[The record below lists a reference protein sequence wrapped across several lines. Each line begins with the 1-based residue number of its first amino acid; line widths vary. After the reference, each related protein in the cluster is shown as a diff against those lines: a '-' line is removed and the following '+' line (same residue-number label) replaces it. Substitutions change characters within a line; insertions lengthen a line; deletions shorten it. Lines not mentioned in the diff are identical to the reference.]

1 MTMRFL
7 HVFLLMLTVSIV
19 NAQNVL
25 PASVQEFLDEYA
37 YTQTLKAQP
46 KNSIHFES
54 RYVPPRMIDG
64 QEMVEA
70 FIAVDNEAVIPV
82 LQGAGVIVNSVFDG
96 FVTAQVPMNS
106 LVSIARLRG
115 VTDIEISRKVE
126 LCTDSTRRVTH
137 TDEVLNGAMNGLPQS
152 YDGTGVIV
160 GIIDSGYDYQHRAF
174 KKSDDPSQTRLI
186 RVYSTLD
193 NSGHPAVYNG
203 TVKLPGSV
211 FMGDEIY
218 SLTYD
223 NQSTHGTH
231 TASIAAGTHVNGY
244 GGMAP
249 GADIVLCA
257 ANDMNGTLSMVEI
270 ANCVRYID
278 AYADSV
284 GKPCVMSLSISTPDG
299 QHDGKDYLSKVITQT
314 VGPGRIFVI
323 AAGNNAGKSMYAHK
337 LASINDPLNLLFLS
351 YTSSTVDSTYY
362 HLGHGTDIWMRTQ
375 RSNLYY
381 KIHVLDKTTNTIVW
395 ESEQYTAS
403 QTIDVADLGGYF
415 EADSSV
421 SSTGYVKTILKTTSD
436 GSRYG
441 MNVLVANVRSK
452 FYDVVN
458 GVKKSHYAVGIS
470 IYPRKTTPCE
480 IDVWAVSKTT
490 SFGTLRGSVKNFN
503 GEFISHFY
511 TGSSDS
517 CSIGTYAVA
526 DSIISAG
533 GFIARNRYFSYF
545 RNSMVVDNSL
555 TIGDIYASSSYQVE
569 GYGPTGEALPT
580 ICAPA
585 VNVVAAGSRYSY
597 FANYHVNTVMKTDDG
612 CYWGVMTG
620 TSMAAP
626 TVAGIIAL
634 WLQANPNLSVAEVK
648 DIIAQTAIKDR
659 FTMGSNAVNFG
670 SNGKINALAGL
681 ELVLE
686 RMETP
691 ILIGDVNGDGLL
703 SVNDLTTLID
713 YLLGNYNIVI
723 NDLAADLDGNG
734 NITINDVPR
743 LIDLLLTDNY

>member
-1 MTMRFL
+1 MRLL
-7 HVFLLMLTVSIV
+7 HVILLMLTVSIV

-37 YTQTLKAQP
+37 YTKTLKAQP

-54 RYVPPRMIDG
+54 RYVPPRMVDG

-70 FIAVDNEAVIPV
+70 FIAIDNEAVIQV

-106 LVSIARLRG
+106 LVSVARLRG
-115 VTDIEISRKVE
+115 VTDIEISKKVE

-137 TDEVLNGAMNGLPQS
+137 TNEVLNGTMYGLPQS

-160 GIIDSGYDYQHRAF
+160 GVIDSGYDYQHRAF
-174 KKSDDPSQTRLI
+174 MKSDDPSQTRLV

-193 NSGHPAVYNG
+193 KTGHPALYNG
-203 TVKLPGSV
+203 LVKLPGSV
-211 FMGDEIY
+211 FMGNEIY

-223 NQSTHGTH
+223 NEGTHGTH

-314 VGPGRIFVI
+314 MGPGRIFVI
-323 AAGNNAGKSMYAHK
+323 AAGNNAGKSLYAHK
-337 LASINDPLNLLFLS
+337 LASINDPLNLLLLS
-351 YTSSTVDSTYY
+351 YTSSTADSTYY
-362 HLGHGTDIWMRTQ
+362 HQGHGSDIWMRTQ

-395 ESEQYTAS
+395 ESEQYSAS
-403 QTIDVADLGGYF
+403 QTIDAADLGGYF
-415 EADSSV
+415 ENDPTV
-421 SSTGYVKTILKTTSD
+421 SSTGYVKTTLKTTSD

-441 MNVLVANVRSK
+441 MNVLVANVRCK
-452 FYDVVN
+452 YYETVN
-458 GVKKSHYAVGIS
+458 GVKKSHYAVGIT

-480 IDVWAVSKTT
+480 IDAWAASKTT
-490 SFGTLRGSVKNFN
+490 TFGTLRGSVKDIN
-503 GEFISHFY
+503 GEFKSHFY
-511 TGSSDS
+511 TGASDS

-533 GFIARNRYFSYF
+533 GFIARNSYFSYF

-555 TIGDIYASSSYQVE
+555 TIGDIYASSSYQAE
-569 GYGPTGEALPT
+569 GCGPTGKALPT

-585 VNVVAAGSRYSY
+585 VNVVAAGNRYSY
-597 FANYHVNTVMKTDDG
+597 FANYHANTVMKTADG

-648 DIIAQTAIKDR
+648 DIIAQTAIKDS
-659 FTMGSNAVNFG
+659 FTMGNNAVKFG
-670 SNGKINALAGL
+670 VNGKINALAGL

-686 RMETP
+686 RMQP
-691 ILIGDVNGDGLL
+691 SVLMGDVNGDGNIAI
-703 SVNDLTTLID
+703 NDLTILID
-713 YLLGNYNIVI
+713 YLLGNQNLVI
-723 NDLAADLDGNG
+723 NEPAADMDGNG
-734 NITINDVPR
+734 IISIMDVTR
-743 LIDLLLTDNY
+743 LIDFLLSFNN